1 MRAHSRLDGWRGAA
15 LVAITYIYFLIF
27 AQFGFLERMTE
38 CGVTGAALKC
48 AMAAMAAGG
57 ILFSLLVPRLVGR
70 TPAATLLRT
79 GLGVCASAA
88 AIAIAPFGFIGAMV
102 VAGLTGSGLGILTV
116 SLVTHLPGWAGQRN
130 PILMVGIGTGAGYF
144 VCNIPAVFCAAP
156 EYQALIAAV
165 LCVAGVLIVSS
176 GSEDAQIG
184 VQAARGSF
192 PLVLLSFAALV
203 WLDSAAFYIIQH
215 TATLKA
221 GTWAGNLHLWTNACI
236 HLAAALA
243 AALLLQAR
251 RVNVVLASACV
262 ALGFACILLL
272 HPALA
277 LPASAI
283 YPAGVSLYSVA
294 LVAYPAFLSGKQ
306 SLQKRARIAGW
317 IYAVAGWMGS
327 VLGIGMG
334 QNLGHVPPAFVLVAS
349 AAVLGP
355 ILFPLLR
362 IYRREA
368 VALGVS
374 FALALALYRALPQ
387 KTVRHAATAEERG
400 RQVYISEGCISCHSQ
415 YVRPGTQDEAM
426 WGPVES
432 MEQVHAQK
440 PPLIGNRRQGPDL
453 SQVGAR
459 RSRLWLR
466 AHLIAPAALSSA
478 SPMPPYALLFT
489 DERGNDL
496 VAYLASL
503 RTEDGKH
510 LQQQAEW
517 QLSETAWRQVN
528 ADEGEPLY
536 RRHCATCHA
545 SNGAAQARWG
555 AEFQSKPPELAAL
568 KSHCSNSSPAQVE
581 RIVRFGLRGTEMPGH
596 EYLSEHEIA
605 SLTLWLMQLSA
616 LPVPHP

>member
-1 MRAHSRLDGWRGAA
+1 MRAHSWLEGWRGAA
-15 LVAITYIYFLIF
+15 LAAITYIYFLIF

-57 ILFSLLVPRLVGR
+57 ILFSLLTPRAVGR
-70 TPAATLLRT
+70 VPATTLMRT
-79 GLGVCASAA
+79 GLGVCAVAAVVAVAPLGFYSAMA
-88 AIAIAPFGFIGAMV
+88 

-116 SLVTHLPGWAGQRN
+116 SLVAHLPRWTGQRN
-130 PILMVGIGTGAGYF
+130 PILMVGTGTGAGYF

-156 EYQALIAAV
+156 EQQALFAAV
-165 LCVAGVLIVSS
+165 LCVAGFLIVRS
-176 GSEDAQIG
+176 GSEDARTG
-184 VQAARGSF
+184 VTTKRVSF

-215 TATLKA
+215 TASLKA
-221 GTWAGNLHLWTNACI
+221 GTWTGNLHLWANACI

-272 HPALA
+272 HPTLV

-294 LVAYPAFLSGKQ
+294 LVAYPAFLSSAQ
-306 SLQKRARIAGW
+306 TLQERARIAGW

-327 VLGIGMG
+327 ALGIGMG
-334 QNLGHVPPAFVLVAS
+334 QNLGHVPPAFVLVAG

-355 ILFPLLR
+355 MLFPLLR
-362 IYRREA
+362 VYRREA
-368 VALGVS
+368 VTLGVA
-374 FALALALYRALPQ
+374 FAAALALYRILPQ
-387 KTVRHAATAEERG
+387 KTVGHATTAEERG

-415 YVRPGTQDEAM
+415 YVRPGTQDETM
-426 WGPVES
+426 WGPAES
-432 MEQVHAQK
+432 MEQIHAQK

-478 SPMPPYALLFT
+478 SPMPPYALLFA

-517 QLSETAWRQVN
+517 HISETAWRH
-528 ADEGEPLY
+528 ADAAKGEPLY
-536 RRHCATCHA
+536 RRHCATCHE

-555 AEFQSKPPELAAL
+555 AEFQRKPPELAAL
-568 KSHCSNSSPAQVE
+568 KSRCGSSSPAQVA
-581 RIVRFGLRGTEMPGH
+581 RIARFGLRGTEMPGH
-596 EYLSEHEIA
+596 EYLSEDEIA

-616 LPVPHP
+616 RPDPHP